1 MNWRSQALL
10 LVRFRAAI
18 LLLFTAALVSLAF
31 NYLVVFGDCGN
42 CGVVYFSAVVGV
54 LVLLSSLSAIFTLLG
69 LILDQPWRGDSGAFR
84 ISERQAVDTGGTDE
98 SEGGK
103 ADEGGGR

>member
-18 LLLFTAALVSLAF
+18 LLLFTAALLTLSF
-31 NYLVVFGDCGN
+31 NYLVIHGN
-42 CGVVYFSAVVGV
+42 CGSCGAFYFSAVVGT

-69 LILDQPWRGDSGAFR
+69 LILDQPWRA
-84 ISERQAVDTGGTDE
+84 IP
-98 SEGGK
+98 
-103 ADEGGGR
+103 GRRCRPRPPMRRGSSR